1 MAEGRWEQT
10 ASILAMTANVNR
22 DPKKHRRFGPGD
34 FNPLSRRRAP
44 RGIPLTA
51 DNIGLLKA
59 FVPKGGDK

>member
-22 DPKKHRRFGPGD
+22 DPRKHRRFAAAD

-51 DNIGLLKA
+51 DNVGLLKA
-59 FVPKGGDK
+59 LLPKGGNR